1 MQLKNEICEVLIK
14 LKRMLIEKKIK
25 ISNGMSEKEIKKVEK
40 IYQIVFPKDYKEIL
54 KEFVLDCNNWRDIS
68 EKNISYLKDKIN
80 APIEGI
86 IFDIENNGFW
96 MNEFGNK
103 PKNIQ
108 ERVNIF
114 LKYIEKNN
122 IPKLIPILNNTYM
135 ICDENSEYPIVSV
148 IQKDIIILSNNLIN
162 YFEQKLN
169 ISKQNELYFRNIKI
183 PFWSNIINCNYEDLY
198 MVTSLK
204 TEKILEIFYRV
215 LYNKGK
221 NIDYSLVNEINI
233 FFETK
238 YNKEFNNNSSI
249 SGAYFILYDYLKE
262 YKQKNSPD
270 EYLQNIIDEFLSSTS
285 NEWIEAYED
294 ISSINN

>member
-1 MQLKNEICEVLIK
+1 MDQI
-14 LKRMLIEKKIK
+14 KRMLIEKKIK

-40 IYQIVFPKDYKEIL
+40 IYQIVFPKDYKEML

>member
-1 MQLKNEICEVLIK
+1 MDQI
-14 LKRMLIEKKIK
+14 KRMLIEKKIK

-40 IYQIVFPKDYKEIL
+40 IYQIVFPKDYKEML

-135 ICDENSEYPIVSV
+135 IGDENSEYPIVSV

>member
-1 MQLKNEICEVLIK
+1 MDQI
-14 LKRMLIEKKIK
+14 KRMLIEKKIK

-40 IYQIVFPKDYKEIL
+40 IYQIVFPKDYKEML

-183 PFWSNIINCNYEDLY
+183 PFWSNIINRNYEDLY

>member
-1 MQLKNEICEVLIK
+1 MDQI
-14 LKRMLIEKKIK
+14 KRMLIEKKIK

-183 PFWSNIINCNYEDLY
+183 PFWSNIINRNYEDLY